1 MSHKHDFQANRDSSV
16 RALPARIPLTT
27 TGRLVTDLSQLTV
40 SHVML
45 GSIYA
50 LNRSTIL
57 CPVDKFSTFG
67 NLKWTNDSSWY
78 ISSSLQSSTLNKVFV
93 MPPAVRSG
101 ALSDRPTSLCSYRV
115 RGVDGSCA
123 EHLTVES
130 YTAIYAANSHTYY
143 YY

>member
-50 LNRSTIL
+50 VNRSTIL

-67 NLKWTNDSSWY
+67 NLKSTNSSSWY

-101 ALSDRPTSLCSYRV
+101 ALSDRPTGLCSYRV